1 MTRRLLF
8 DQNLSPRLIDRL
20 RSRFPDSSHVLTVG
34 MSTASDAQVL
44 EFAAGQDFVVVTKD
58 KDFADLVTSR
68 GEGPQV
74 LWVML
79 GNATTDEI
87 ALAISSFADSILQL
101 LDDPKVDIVQLTR
114 PPHVGPR
121 SR

>member
-20 RSRFPDSSHVLTVG
+20 GSRFPDSAHVLTVG

-68 GEGPQV
+68 GDGPQV

-87 ALAISSFADSILQL
+87 AQAISTFADSILLQ
-101 LDDPKVDIVQLTR
+101 LDDPKVDIVQVTR

-121 SR
+121 S

>member
-1 MTRRLLF
+1 
-8 DQNLSPRLIDRL
+8 
-20 RSRFPDSSHVLTVG
+20 

-68 GEGPQV
+68 GDGRQV

-79 GNATTDEI
+79 DNATTDEI
-87 ALAISSFADSILQL
+87 AQAISTFADSILLQ
-101 LDDPKVDIVQLTR
+101 LDDPKVDVVQVTR
-114 PPHVGPR
+114 PPHVGPAPDHGFVR
-121 SR
+121 PCPRGNSGHVRLACARQPVSGAP

>member
-1 MTRRLLF
+1 
-8 DQNLSPRLIDRL
+8 
-20 RSRFPDSSHVLTVG
+20 

-44 EFAAGQDFVVVTKD
+44 EFAAGHDFVVVTKD

-68 GEGPQV
+68 GGGGPQV

-87 ALAISSFADSILQL
+87 AQAISSFADSILQL
-101 LDDPKVDIVQLTR
+101 LDDPRVDIVQVTR

-121 SR
+121 SE